1 MRTLLAILALA
12 ALPATATAASPLRA
26 PTKWERTSILRWV
39 GGHQGARA
47 KVNRI
52 CVHRRHPRY
61 AVSRTTDLVT
71 GWEGT
76 VLRRHGRRWRF
87 VTGGTNWDGGPVL
100 QALLRRS
107 CKLLPARSAP
117 ALTRDDVLTDRSFG
131 TLRIGMTQG
140 AAQWSTRTKLLISK
154 APIPPCNTFAVR
166 RMRTLWGLTTND
178 IVRRL
183 SISAFPEGGPRLR
196 TAAGLRIGDRER
208 RIVGLY
214 GAPYRRRPYEYDP
227 NGEVF
232 VYVTTRPGGRPQRRI
247 IITNGRNRVQEVS
260 VGFRPEVAYIEGCA

>member
-12 ALPATATAASPLRA
+12 ALPATASAASPLRA

-39 GGHQGARA
+39 GNHQDARA

-87 VTGGTNWDGGPVL
+87 VTGGTNWGGGRVL

-107 CKLLPARSAP
+107 CKLLPVRRAP
-117 ALTRDDVLTDRSFG
+117 ALTPAGVLSDRAFG

-140 AAQWSTRTKLLISK
+140 HAQWSTRTRLVITKPFS
-154 APIPPCNTFAVR
+154 PPCGTFAVR
-166 RMRTLWGLTTND
+166 HMRTLWGLTTND

-208 RIVGLY
+208 RVLEIY
-214 GAPYRRRPYEYDP
+214 GRPHRRQPYIYDP
-227 NGEVF
+227 QGEVF
-232 VYVTTRPGGRPQRRI
+232 TYVTTRPGGRPQRRI
-247 IITNGRNRVQEVS
+247 IVTNGRNRVQEVS
-260 VGFRPEVAYIEGCA
+260 VGFRPEVAYVEGCA